1 MANLNIAIQIAAK
14 DNASGPIGRIKSA
27 LGGLGDSAKK
37 GFAGLQNVAK
47 IAGGALVVGG
57 VAAGVAVAGIGV
69 AAFNVANDVQ
79 TATSDIQAQLGTT
92 TEEAERLGDVALEV
106 FGNNFAGS
114 VGEAGQAV
122 ALVRQQLGDLADDEL
137 QRVTENAF
145 RLSDTFGVETPESIN
160 AAKTLMED
168 FGLTSDQAFD
178 FIASGFQRGLDRS
191 GDFLD
196 TIGEYSTQFANGG
209 ADAGQFFSLME
220 SGLQGGMLGTDKA
233 ADAFKEFRVRIQ
245 DGSKTTSEALA
256 ALGIDADEMAA
267 GMADGTVTAAD
278 AFQLVVDKLNEVD
291 DENVRMQA
299 GVGLLGTQF
308 EDLGTDA
315 ALALSTIGT
324 NMGDLEGAASS
335 LDTKYN
341 NLGSVFEGFK
351 RRALVAI
358 EPIGGVL
365 LDIANSAMPLVN
377 TAFAFFETNI
387 APAIETAAG
396 VVQSFL
402 ANLQEGMSPIDAFI
416 EAIWGLAP
424 PEVLAFLVNLRDEV
438 LPGLSA
444 WFTDSVQP
452 VIDMITQFVSWQD
465 VLVALGIVVA
475 AAVLPALVG
484 IVAAAAP
491 VIAVGAALVGAI
503 ALARNAWENDWGGI
517 QEKTQAVIDFVV
529 PLVQGALASIQSWW
543 QENGEQIIASVTQ
556 AWETVQ
562 TAFNTAV
569 TFISRVIKAGL
580 GVIQGFWK
588 GHGETVMTVINL
600 AWDNIK
606 TIIDTA
612 VTVVQSIIAAFRAAM
627 EGDWHEFGEQLRVI
641 WDTIW
646 QAIGQILS
654 NQILAL
660 GTIVSDIVSS
670 IKDWFTNTDWGG
682 VGTSIIQGIASGIT
696 GGIGIIGDAAT
707 SAARAAFEAAKGFL
721 GIDSPSRLFEVQ
733 VGENISAGAA
743 AGILG
748 GLGDVQSA
756 MSAILQPPRI
766 PSLAG
771 TGSGGLALAGGAP
784 GAPAGGGITIG
795 SITIN
800 AGTYEGGREAGRGFV
815 DELTRRG
822 LGPL

>member
-27 LGGLGDSAKK
+27 LGGLGQSASR

-47 IAGGALVVGG
+47 IAGGALVAGG

-92 TEEAERLGDVALEV
+92 TEEAERLGDVALDV

-114 VGEAGQAV
+114 IGEAGQAV

-358 EPIGGVL
+358 EPIGSVL

-475 AAVLPALVG
+475 ATVLPALYG

-517 QEKTQAVIDFVV
+517 RTA
-529 PLVQGALASIQSWW
+529 VQGAWDALQPR
-543 QENGEQIIASVTQ
+543 IAEGKRILNEFSSQVLPPLRQ
-556 AWETVQ
+556 AWTTLGQVWQ
-562 TAFNTAV
+562 TSIKPALGELWTAV
-569 TFISRVIKAGL
+569 GNLTRELGIGTGKTDGWEVAMGILRGTLDAVMIGVNLLSPAIRIAGDLIS
-580 GVIQGFWK
+580 
-588 GHGETVMTVINL
+588 
-600 AWDNIK
+600 
-606 TIIDTA
+606 
-612 VTVVQSIIAAFRAAM
+612 
-627 EGDWHEFGEQLRVI
+627 
-641 WDTIW
+641 
-646 QAIGQILS
+646 
-654 NQILAL
+654 
-660 GTIVSDIVSS
+660 
-670 IKDWFTNTDWGG
+670 
-682 VGTSIIQGIASGIT
+682 
-696 GGIGIIGDAAT
+696 GGIGYVTDFVDGLRSMKQGVDALLEPLRNMSNKIGDLIDKAKSLPDWLIPGSPT
-707 SAARAAFEAAKGFL
+707 PFETGLRGIGSAVRSMPNL
-721 GIDSPSRLFEVQ
+721 GQALNVSGPST
-733 VGENISAGAA
+733 GSG
-743 AGILG
+743 
-748 GLGDVQSA
+748 
-756 MSAILQPPRI
+756 
-766 PSLAG
+766 LAG
-771 TGSGGLALAGGAP
+771 GGGLALTGGSAG
-784 GAPAGGGITIG
+784 GGGITIG

-822 LGPL
+822 LGSF